1 MNPNVLVA
9 AITAGS
15 SLAIAITALVL
26 NHRGFSDLRSEMN
39 HRLAAIERGLDVIEA
54 DQKEFFKVLARHD
67 TEIARL
73 KDKTGLS

>member
-9 AITAGS
+9 AITAGN
-15 SLAIAITALVL
+15 SLAVAITALAL
-26 NHRGFSDLRSEMN
+26 NHRGFI
-39 HRLAAIERGLDVIEA
+39 AIERRLDVIEA
-54 DQKEFFKVLARHD
+54 DLKEFFKVLARHD